1 METPRPA
8 ITVISALAT
17 AAVVVVALVL
27 LPTAAAAG
35 LLTAG
40 PAVFAALMLRAVV
53 TGRSAGPRARAV
65 ALAGGLVILALAG
78 VASGVT
84 ALVVPDALVAGGV
97 PLPAEIPLVSLFFV
111 AGLLVPAVL
120 RPHQRRDPLARL
132 RFGLDALGVS
142 ACLVFPVWLLMF
154 SGHPARGA
162 AVTALIVGGGAAA
175 TVAVAG
181 AHAVRHRS
189 ALQWCAPGA
198 ALALVALTA
207 LVIAQDYAGK
217 PNASIAALAAAAASN
232 AAGALLWHGSVRIRP
247 DVRAIPPAG
256 GEPPAGLPLLTV
268 PMLGAALAAI
278 LHLVNGGRLDS
289 VSIVVG
295 VIGITA
301 VAAREWVS
309 ALTLRRHAVHL
320 TDQGNR
326 LRSLV
331 FGSADVAMVLDADL
345 AVRWQS
351 PAAARQFGLSDQDVL
366 GRTVSALVHPDQ
378 ADAVH
383 RDLLARMSRE
393 ETGESLPVRLRDG
406 FGRWRETEWTTNGSD
421 PAGPGRSLV
430 VHVRDVG
437 NLRDLEQA
445 LRQATFLDPQTSL
458 ANREGLR
465 RAGELIPDAGA
476 VIVIELGGLTAI
488 GDVHGPDLADVVVAE
503 AARRLRT
510 GVETADVPARL
521 GENRFAVLTR
531 CGAVRAHLLASQL
544 VNALTVPYTAAGT
557 IAHLSAWAGL
567 ADLVPET
574 GTDEV
579 IRQAVLALRSVRSGP
594 PGAAE
599 WYDEQME
606 SRLLRRSTLEQDLPQ
621 AVARGAL
628 ELTFQPVVDL
638 SSDRAVGVEAL
649 VGWRHPTLGPVPG
662 PELLALADD
671 LGLLGKVTQW
681 ALHRSC
687 RLLLTW
693 RERHESLWLALNV
706 RPRALS
712 DPTFQAG
719 LHNALELFQ
728 IPPSALVIGVAER
741 DLASSPAAS
750 PAQPPADDLAGQ
762 LGRLRADGIRT
773 AIDHF
778 GAGPTSL
785 SRLRILPIDLLK
797 IDREVFDTS
806 QAGAVMD
813 VTVALGRR
821 LGLEIIADG
830 LENEADLDAVRAA
843 GCRLGQGALLGR
855 PMFAEHLEA
864 FLSGVSG
871 WGP

>member
-1 METPRPA
+1 MKPMETPRPA
-8 ITVISALAT
+8 ITVLSALGT
-17 AAVVVVALVL
+17 AGVVIVALVL
-27 LPTAAAAG
+27 LPPAAAAG
-35 LLTAG
+35 LLTG
-40 PAVFAALMLRAVV
+40 GVAVFAALMIRAVV

-65 ALAGGLVILALAG
+65 ALAGGLAILALCG
-78 VASGVT
+78 VASGIT
-84 ALVVPDALVAGGV
+84 ALAAPDALVADGV
-97 PLPAEIPLVSLFFV
+97 PLPAEIPLVGLFFV
-111 AGLLVPAVL
+111 GLLLTPAVL
-120 RPHQRRDPLARL
+120 RPHQRRDRLARL

-142 ACLVFPVWLLMF
+142 ACLIFPVWVLMF
-154 SGHPARGA
+154 SGGPPRGA
-162 AVTALIVGGGAAA
+162 SITALIVGGGAAA
-175 TVAVAG
+175 IVAVAG

-189 ALQWCAPGA
+189 ALQWCSPGA
-198 ALALVALTA
+198 ALALVAMTA
-207 LVIAQDYAGK
+207 LVIAQDFAGR
-217 PNASIAALAAAAASN
+217 PNASTAALAAAAAAN
-232 AAGALLWHGSVRIRP
+232 LAGALLWHGSVRIRP
-247 DVRAIPPAG
+247 DARPIPPAG

-268 PMLGAALAAI
+268 PMLGAALAAVF
-278 LHLVNGGRLDS
+278 HLVNGGRLDS
-289 VSIVVG
+289 VSIAVG
-295 VIGITA
+295 ALGITA

-309 ALTLRRHAVHL
+309 ALALRRHAVHL

-326 LRSLV
+326 LRNLV

-383 RDLLARMSRE
+383 AYLWARMGGRE
-393 ETGESLPVRLRDG
+393 AGESRPVRLRDG
-406 FGRWRETEWTTNGSD
+406 FGRWRDTEWTTNGAD
-421 PAGPGRSLV
+421 PAEPGQTLV

-437 NLRDLEQA
+437 NLRNLEQA
-445 LRQATFLDPQTSL
+445 LREATSLDPQTSL
-458 ANREGLR
+458 ANRVGLR

-476 VIVIELGGLTAI
+476 VIVIELAGLTAI
-488 GDVHGPDLADVVVAE
+488 GDVHGTEHAEIVLAE
-503 AARRLRT
+503 AARRLRA
-510 GVETADVPARL
+510 GVESADVPARL
-521 GENRFAVLTR
+521 SENRFAVLTR

-544 VNALTVPYTAAGT
+544 VNALTAPYTAAGT
-557 IAHLSAWAGL
+557 VAHLSAWAGL

-621 AVARGAL
+621 AVARGTL

-638 SSDRAVGVEAL
+638 SSNRAVGVEAL
-649 VGWRHPTLGPVPG
+649 IDWRHPTLGRVPG
-662 PELLALADD
+662 RELLALADD
-671 LGLLGKVTQW
+671 LGLLGQVTQW
-681 ALHRSC
+681 ALQRSC

-693 RERHESLWLALNV
+693 RERHDALWLALNV
-706 RPRALS
+706 LPRALA

-719 LHNALELFQ
+719 LHNALELYQ
-728 IPPSALVIGVAER
+728 IPASALVIGIAER
-741 DLASSPAAS
+741 DLEAPS
-750 PAQPPADDLAGQ
+750 DDLPGR
-762 LGRLRADGIRT
+762 LGRLRAEGIRT
-773 AIDHF
+773 AVDQF

-797 IDREVFDTS
+797 IDREVFDTT

-830 LENEADLDAVRAA
+830 LETEADLDAVRAA
-843 GCRLGQGALLGR
+843 GCRLGQGPLLGP
-855 PMFAEHLEA
+855 PMHPERLEA
-864 FLSGVSG
+864 FLGATKS
-871 WGP
+871 

>member
-1 METPRPA
+1 MKPMDPLFPA
-8 ITVISALAT
+8 ASS
-17 AAVVVVALVL
+17 
-27 LPTAAAAG
+27 AG
-35 LLTAG
+35 L
-40 PAVFAALMLRAVV
+40 
-53 TGRSAGPRARAV
+53 
-65 ALAGGLVILALAG
+65 LAGGLLLFALAG
-78 VASGVT
+78 VASGIA
-84 ALVVPDALVAGGV
+84 ALVAPHALVAGGV

-120 RPHQRRDPLARL
+120 RPHQRRDVLARL

-142 ACLVFPVWLLMF
+142 ACLIFPAWLLMF
-154 SGHPARGA
+154 GDNPARGA
-162 AVTALIVGGGAAA
+162 TVTALIFGGGAAA

-207 LVIAQDYAGK
+207 LVIAQDFAGR
-217 PNASIAALAAAAASN
+217 PNASTAALAAGLAGNAAA
-232 AAGALLWHGSVRIRP
+232 ALLWHGAVRIRP
-247 DVRAIPPAG
+247 DVRPLPPAG
-256 GEPPAGLPLLTV
+256 SEPPAGLPVLTV
-268 PMLGAALAAI
+268 PMLGAALVAVY
-278 LHLVNGGRLDS
+278 HLINGGHLDS
-289 VSIVVG
+289 VSIVLG
-295 VIGITA
+295 VVGITA

-309 ALTLRRHAVHL
+309 AYALRRHAAHL

-383 RDLLARMSRE
+383 GFLSARMIAKQA
-393 ETGESLPVRLRDG
+393 GDSLPVRLRDG
-406 FGRWRETEWTTNGSD
+406 FGRWRDTEWTTNGAD
-421 PAGPGRSLV
+421 PAQPGQSLV

-445 LRQATFLDPQTSL
+445 LRQATYLDPQTSL

-476 VIVIELGGLTAI
+476 VIVIELSGLTAI
-488 GDVHGPDLADVVVAE
+488 ADVHGNDLADVVVAE

-510 GVETADVPARL
+510 AVPGTDVPGRL
-521 GENRFAVLTR
+521 SENRFAVLTR

-544 VNALTVPYTAAGT
+544 VNALTVPYTTAGT

-606 SRLLRRSTLEQDLPQ
+606 IRLLRRSTLEQDLPQ
-621 AVARGAL
+621 AVARGTL
-628 ELTFQPVVDL
+628 ELTFQPVIDL
-638 SSDRAVGVEAL
+638 PSNRAVGVEAL
-649 VGWRHPTLGPVPG
+649 IDWRHPTLGPVPAR
-662 PELLALADD
+662 ELLALAED
-671 LGLLGKVTQW
+671 LGLLGQVTQW
-681 ALHRSC
+681 ALHRAC

-719 LHNALELFQ
+719 LSNALELYQ
-728 IPPSALVIGVAER
+728 IPPAALVIGIAER
-741 DLASSPAAS
+741 DLET
-750 PAQPPADDLAGQ
+750 PPDDLAGQ
-762 LGRLRADGIRT
+762 LGRLRAEGIRT
-773 AIDHF
+773 AVDHF

-785 SRLRILPIDLLK
+785 GRLRILPIDLLK
-797 IDREVFDTS
+797 IDREVLDTS
-806 QAGAVMD
+806 AAAVMD

-830 LENEADLDAVRAA
+830 LETEADLDTVRAA
-843 GCRLGQGALLGR
+843 GCRLGQGSFLGK

-864 FLSGVSG
+864 FLGRVPG
-871 WGP
+871 

>member
-1 METPRPA
+1 MEAPRRA
-8 ITVISALAT
+8 IVVVSAALA
-17 AAVVVVALVL
+17 AAGVIAVLAL

-40 PAVFAALMLRAVV
+40 SAGFGAVMLRAVA

-65 ALAGGLVILALAG
+65 ALASGILLTALAG
-78 VASGVT
+78 AASGVA
-84 ALVVPDALVAGGV
+84 ALVAPAVLVAGGV

-111 AGLLVPAVL
+111 AGLLVAAIL
-120 RPHQRRDPLARL
+120 RPHQRREALARL

-142 ACLVFPVWLLMF
+142 TCLIFPVWLLLF
-154 SGHPARGA
+154 SDGEQRGA
-162 AVTALIVGGGAAA
+162 SITALIFGGGAAA

-207 LVIAQDYAGK
+207 LVIAHDFPDR
-217 PNASIAALAAAAASN
+217 PNAAIAAVAAAAAAN
-232 AAGALLWHGSVRIRP
+232 AAAALLWHGSVRIRP
-247 DVRAIPPAG
+247 DVRPIPPAG
-256 GEPPAGLPLLTV
+256 SEPPAGLPLLTL
-268 PMLGAALAAI
+268 PMLGAALVAVY
-278 LHLVNGGRLDS
+278 HLVNGGGLDS
-289 VSIVVG
+289 VSIVLG
-295 VIGITA
+295 VTGITA

-309 ALTLRRHAVHL
+309 ALALRRHAVHL

-366 GRTVSALVHPDQ
+366 GRTVSSLVHPGQ

-383 RDLLARMSRE
+383 AFLSAHMARKE
-393 ETGESLPVRLRDG
+393 AGDSLPVRLRDG
-406 FGRWRETEWTTNGSD
+406 FGRWRDTEWTTNGTD
-421 PAGPGRSLV
+421 PAEPGHTLV

-437 NLRDLEQA
+437 NLRNLEQA
-445 LRQATFLDPQTSL
+445 LREATYLDPQTSL
-458 ANREGLR
+458 ANRAGLL

-476 VIVIELGGLTAI
+476 VIVVELGGLTAI
-488 GDVHGPDLADVVVAE
+488 TDVHGTDLAEVVITE
-503 AARRLRT
+503 AARRLRIA
-510 GVETADVPARL
+510 VESTDVPARL
-521 GENRFAVLTR
+521 SETRFAVLTR

-544 VNALTVPYTAAGT
+544 LNTLTLPYTAAGT
-557 IAHLSAWAGL
+557 VAHLSAWAGL
-567 ADLVPET
+567 ADLGAQADT
-574 GTDEV
+574 GEV
-579 IRQAVLALRSVRSGP
+579 VRQAVLALRSVRSGP

-606 SRLLRRSTLEQDLPQ
+606 SRLLRRSTLEQDLPR

-628 ELTFQPVVDL
+628 ELTFQPVVEL
-638 SSDRAVGVEAL
+638 ASGRPVGVEAL
-649 VGWRHPTLGPVPG
+649 PGWRHPALGPVPG
-662 PELLALADD
+662 GELLALAED
-671 LGLLGKVTQW
+671 LGLLGQVTQW
-681 ALHRSC
+681 AVHRSC
-687 RLLLTW
+687 RLLLGW
-693 RERHESLWLALNV
+693 RERHDELWLALNV

-719 LHNALELFQ
+719 LHNALELYQ
-728 IPPSALVIGVAER
+728 IPSGALVIGIAER
-741 DLASSPAAS
+741 DLLE
-750 PAQPPADDLAGQ
+750 PPADDLAGQ

-773 AIDHF
+773 AVDHF

-813 VTVALGRR
+813 VTVTLGRR

-830 LENEADLDAVRAA
+830 LETEADLETVRTA
-843 GCRLGQGALLGR
+843 GCRLGQGPLWGK

-864 FLSGVSG
+864 FLGTGGTPSHH
-871 WGP
+871 

>member
-1 METPRPA
+1 METPRRA
-8 ITVISALAT
+8 IVVISALVT
-17 AAVVVVALVL
+17 ASVVIVVPVL

-40 PAVFAALMLRAVV
+40 SSVFAALMLRAVV

-65 ALAGGLVILALAG
+65 ALAAGLLILALAG
-78 VASGVT
+78 AASGVA
-84 ALVVPDALVAGGV
+84 ALVAPDALVAGGV

-111 AGLLVPAVL
+111 GGLLAPAVL
-120 RPHQRRDPLARL
+120 RPHQRRDVPARL

-142 ACLVFPVWLLMF
+142 ACLIFPVWLLMF
-154 SGHPARGA
+154 SGNTARGA
-162 AVTALIVGGGAAA
+162 SVTALIFGGGAAA

-207 LVIAQDYAGK
+207 LVIAQDFAGE
-217 PNASIAALAAAAASN
+217 PNAPAAALAAAVASN
-232 AAGALLWHGSVRIRP
+232 VAAAVLWHGSVRIRP
-247 DVRAIPPAG
+247 DVRPIPPAG
-256 GEPPAGLPLLTV
+256 SEPPAGLPLLTV

-278 LHLVNGGRLDS
+278 FHLVNGHGLDS

-295 VIGITA
+295 ITGITA

-309 ALTLRRHAVHL
+309 AIALRRHAAHL

-366 GRTVSALVHPDQ
+366 GRTASALVHPGQ

-383 RDLLARMSRE
+383 GFLLARMARE
-393 ETGESLPVRLRDG
+393 EAGESLPVRLRDG
-406 FGRWRETEWTTNGSD
+406 FGRWRETEWTTNGAD
-421 PAGPGRSLV
+421 PAQPGRSLV

-437 NLRDLEQA
+437 SLRDLEQA
-445 LRQATFLDPQTSL
+445 LREATSLDPQTSL

-476 VIVIELGGLTAI
+476 VIVIELAGLTAI
-488 GDVHGPDLADVVVAE
+488 GDVHGTDLAEVVVAE

-510 GVETADVPARL
+510 GVATGDVPARL
-521 GENRFAVLTR
+521 SENRFAVLTR
-531 CGAVRAHLLASQL
+531 CGAVRAHLLASHL

-557 IAHLSAWAGL
+557 VAHLSAWAGL
-567 ADLVPET
+567 ADLVPQT

-621 AVARGAL
+621 AVARDTL
-628 ELTFQPVVDL
+628 RLTFQPVVDL
-638 SSDRAVGVEAL
+638 SSNRAVGVEAL
-649 VGWRHPTLGPVPG
+649 IDWRHPTLGPVPG
-662 PELLALADD
+662 SELLALAED

-706 RPRALS
+706 RPRVLS

-719 LHNALELFQ
+719 LSNALELGQ
-728 IPPSALVIGVAER
+728 IPPSALVIGIAER
-741 DLASSPAAS
+741 DLEA
-750 PAQPPADDLAGQ
+750 PADDLAAQ
-762 LGRLRADGIRT
+762 LGRLRAEGIRT
-773 AIDHF
+773 AVDHF

-797 IDREVFDTS
+797 IDRDVFDTS

-830 LENEADLDAVRAA
+830 LETEADLDTVRAA
-843 GCRLGQGALLGR
+843 GCRLGQGSLLGK
-855 PMFAEHLEA
+855 PMHAEHLEA
-864 FLSGVSG
+864 FLGAG
-871 WGP
+871 GAAPHH